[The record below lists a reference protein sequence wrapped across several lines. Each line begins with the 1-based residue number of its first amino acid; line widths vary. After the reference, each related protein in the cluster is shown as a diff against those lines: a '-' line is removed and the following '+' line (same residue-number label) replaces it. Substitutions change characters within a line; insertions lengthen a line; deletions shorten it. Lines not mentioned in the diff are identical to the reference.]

1 MTSNDHTEVGGL
13 SRSTRSTG
21 ASAELRSVVRHIDT
35 EAMQVVQDQAV
46 LQTGTTEVTIQ
57 QAAVFVLQHLNEH
70 GVNDQP
76 ATLSVHKLCIQQTT
90 HTGNHSQRGHSSS
103 GNASSAGEARCQ
115 WDGVTSRTSASQ
127 VAEVRTAQF
136 HGSQQFVG
144 TSGGN
149 SFSAG
154 SSGTGGVAVS
164 MLSRLLEASQ
174 IRQHVLVV
182 VVTQTIGSAVRCHLH
197 KVHMRVSSFDV
208 VDLEGVVVSL
218 INNQSEVFVVE
229 VLRCDLSTTSVGL
242 DANLRL
248 LDDLDGVPHI
258 SNFTEV
264 IAVGDV
270 FNGRSFTECKLYLLG
285 IDNWTERAIGQIAV
299 AGCGRKSHFKISYRY
314 IGI

>member
-1 MTSNDHTEVGGL
+1 MTSDDHAEVCRL
-13 SRSTRSTG
+13 SRSASSAGTSTD
-21 ASAELRSVVRHIDT
+21 AWSVVRHIDT
-35 EAMQVVQDQAV
+35 EAVQVVQDQAV

-76 ATLSVHKLCIQQTT
+76 TTLSVNKLLIQQTT
-90 HTGNHSQRGHSSS
+90 HTGNHGQRRHRSS
-103 GNASSAGEARCQ
+103 GSASSTGEARGQ
-115 WDGVTSRTSASQ
+115 RNRVTSRTSSGQ
-127 VAEVRTAQF
+127 VAEARTAQL
-136 HGSQQFVG
+136 HARQQFVV
-144 TSGGN
+144 TSRGN

-174 IRQHVLVV
+174 ICQHVLVV
-182 VVTQTIGSAVRCHLH
+182 VVTQAIGSAVRCHLH
-197 KVHMRVSSFDV
+197 EVHMRVSSFDV

-229 VLRCDLSTTSVGL
+229 VLSSDLSTTSVGL

-248 LDDLDGVPHI
+248 LDDFYTIPHV
-258 SNFTEV
+258 SDFTEV
-264 IAVGDV
+264 IAIGDV

-285 IDNWTERAIGQIAV
+285 IDNWTEVTIGQIRV
-299 AGCGRKSHFKISYRY
+299 ARCGRKSHF
-314 IGI
+314 